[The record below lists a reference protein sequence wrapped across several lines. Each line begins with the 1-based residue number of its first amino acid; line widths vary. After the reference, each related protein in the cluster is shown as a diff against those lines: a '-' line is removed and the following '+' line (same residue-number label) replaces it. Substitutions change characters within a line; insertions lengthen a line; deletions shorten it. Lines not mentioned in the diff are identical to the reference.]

1 MSKNFNGDIYEKIEY
16 MPITFFAN
24 TLRVGIIGGGRGSYI
39 KAKTL
44 SSNGVEVEVLSR
56 EFIDDFQNI
65 SVKLIKKEYYKRF
78 IEDKHMVII
87 AISDEEIIDNI
98 IRDCN
103 SLAKIYINS
112 ANFKKGM
119 GVIPVKR
126 ESSNI
131 LMSINTKVGNPKG
144 AVMLADKLQKEIVG
158 YDDFMEFTGNLRN
171 TINMEN
177 AEKLK
182 LLSFINSEDFKYIFD
197 KGKGKIVL
205 ELFYKEKINEFNF
218 SNKKK

>member
-56 EFIDDFQNI
+56 EFID
-65 SVKLIKKEYYKRF
+65 
-78 IEDKHMVII
+78 
-87 AISDEEIIDNI
+87 NI

-119 GVIPVKR
+119 GAIPVKR

-182 LLSFINSEDFKYIFD
+182 LLSFVNSEDFKYIFD

-205 ELFYKEKINEFNF
+205 ELFYKEKINEFDF

>member
-1 MSKNFNGDIYEKIEY
+1 M
-16 MPITFFAN
+16 
-24 TLRVGIIGGGRGSYI
+24 
-39 KAKTL
+39 
-44 SSNGVEVEVLSR
+44 EVLSR

-65 SVKLIKKEYYKRF
+65 SVTLIKKEYYKRF

-131 LMSINTKVGNPKG
+131 LMSINTKVGKH
-144 AVMLADKLQKEIVG
+144 QKQCHCDQ
-158 YDDFMEFTGNLRN
+158 Y
-171 TINMEN
+171 
-177 AEKLK
+177 
-182 LLSFINSEDFKYIFD
+182 
-197 KGKGKIVL
+197 GKCRKAKATFL
-205 ELFYKEKINEFNF
+205 C
-218 SNKKK
+218 

>member
-1 MSKNFNGDIYEKIEY
+1 
-16 MPITFFAN
+16 
-24 TLRVGIIGGGRGSYI
+24 
-39 KAKTL
+39 
-44 SSNGVEVEVLSR
+44 
-56 EFIDDFQNI
+56 
-65 SVKLIKKEYYKRF
+65 
-78 IEDKHMVII
+78 MVII

-182 LLSFINSEDFKYIFD
+182 LLSFVNSEDFKYIFD

-205 ELFYKEKINEFNF
+205 ELFYKEKINEFDF